1 MKKEKVYI
9 VLSHKHSLKP
19 RSRTEW
25 EVTETVEFV
34 NQVRKRH
41 SQTASAIGD
50 YYEEKMIIGN
60 RVGMG
65 DYAAFSRYVEKK
77 YPKQM
82 SELAAA
88 YPKESKEETMEVVLT
103 DEFGNV
109 RPVTVF
115 DRV

>member
-9 VLSHKHSLKP
+9 ILSHKHSLKP

-34 NQVRKRH
+34 NSVKRRH
-41 SQTASAIGD
+41 YQTASAIGD
-50 YYEEKMIIGN
+50 YLEEKMIMGS

-65 DYAAFSRYVEKK
+65 EYEAFERYVNKK
-77 YPKQM
+77 YGKQM

-88 YPKESKEETMEVVLT
+88 YPKEKTEQTVDPVVT

-109 RPVTVF
+109 RAPTVF
-115 DRV
+115 DRA